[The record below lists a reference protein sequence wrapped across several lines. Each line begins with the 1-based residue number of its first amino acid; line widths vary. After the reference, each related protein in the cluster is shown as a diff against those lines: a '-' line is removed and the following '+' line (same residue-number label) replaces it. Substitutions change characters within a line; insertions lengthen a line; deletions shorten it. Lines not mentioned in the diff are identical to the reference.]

1 MDISELIKLGNL
13 PEALK
18 AIQQNVRKNPAD
30 AKQRVLLFQLQV
42 ILGLWEKAGTQLD
55 VLKDLDNMALF
66 MVQTYQQVLLCEG
79 IRQDVFTGTRAPMVF
94 GEPESWMAL
103 LLEALRV
110 ENEGQFDSAKTL
122 RAEALD
128 TASVVSGEIDN
139 EPFEWLADADSR
151 IGPMLEAVV
160 NGNYYWIP
168 FHRLSLLQL
177 TPPEDLRDF
186 AWLPAQFVWANGGEA
201 FGFIPSRYSGSENST
216 DSAIQLARKTQW
228 QEISTDT
235 YKGQGQRMFT
245 TDKNDY
251 SLFDIKEIKF
261 NPTVDQS

>member
-1 MDISELIKLGNL
+1 MNILELINKGDLA
-13 PEALK
+13 EALK
-18 AIQQNVRKNPAD
+18 MQQQQVRTIPAD

-42 ILGLWEKAGTQLD
+42 LLGLWDKAKTQLD
-55 VLKDLDNMALF
+55 VLKDLDDMAQF
-66 MVQTYQQVLLCEG
+66 MVQTYHQVLLCEG
-79 IRQDVFTGTRAPMVF
+79 IRLDVFSGTRAPMVF
-94 GEPESWMAL
+94 GDPESWMAL

-110 ENEGQFDSAKTL
+110 ENEGQFDAAKAL
-122 RAEALD
+122 RSEALE
-128 TASVVSGEIDN
+128 TATVVSGAIDN
-139 EPFEWLADADSR
+139 EPFEWIADADSR

-186 AWLPAQFVWANGGEA
+186 AWIPAQFVWANGGEA
-201 FGFIPSRYSGSENST
+201 FGFIPSRYSGSENSS
-216 DSAIQLARKTQW
+216 DSAIQLARKTEW
-228 QEISTDT
+228 EEISTDT

-261 NPTVDQS
+261 NPITG

>member
-1 MDISELIKLGNL
+1 MDISELINLGDL
-13 PEALK
+13 TEALN
-18 AIQQNVRKNPAD
+18 AVQQNVRKNPAD

-42 ILGLWEKAGTQLD
+42 ILGLWDKARTQLD
-55 VLKDLDNMALF
+55 VLKDLDNMAQF

-79 IRQDVFTGTRAPMVF
+79 IRKEVFSGKRAPMVF

-110 ENEGQFDSAKTL
+110 ENDGQFDSAKAL

-128 TASVVSGEIDN
+128 EATVVSGAIDN
-139 EPFEWLADADSR
+139 EPFEWIADADSR

-160 NGNYYWIP
+160 NGHYYWIP
-168 FHRLSLLQL
+168 FHRLSLIQL

-186 AWLPAQFVWANGGEA
+186 AWIPAQFVWANGGEA
-201 FGFIPSRYSGSENST
+201 FGFIPSRYSGSENSA
-216 DSAIQLARKTQW
+216 DSAIQLSRKTEW
-228 QEISTDT
+228 EEISTDT
-235 YKGQGQRMFT
+235 YKGYGQRMFT

-251 SLFDIKEIKF
+251 PLLDIREIKF
-261 NPTVDQS
+261 NPITE

>member
-1 MDISELIKLGNL
+1 MDILELINKGELA
-13 PEALK
+13 EALK
-18 AIQQNVRKNPAD
+18 MQQQQVRKLPAD

-42 ILGLWEKAGTQLD
+42 LLGLWDKARTQLD
-55 VLKDLDNMALF
+55 VLKDLDDMAQF
-66 MVQTYQQVLLCEG
+66 MVQTYQQVLLCEE
-79 IRQDVFTGTRAPMVF
+79 IRLDVFSGTRAPMVF

-110 ENEGQFDSAKTL
+110 ENEGQFDAAKAL

-128 TASVVSGEIDN
+128 TATVVSGAIDN
-139 EPFEWLADADSR
+139 EPFEWIADADSR

-186 AWLPAQFVWANGGEA
+186 AWIPAQFVWANGGEA
-201 FGFIPSRYSGSENST
+201 FGFIPSRYSGSENAK
-216 DSAIQLARKTQW
+216 DSAIQLARKTEW
-228 QEISTDT
+228 EEISTDT

-261 NPTVDQS
+261 NPITG

>member
-1 MDISELIKLGNL
+1 MNILELINKGDLA
-13 PEALK
+13 EALK
-18 AIQQNVRKNPAD
+18 MQQQQVRKIPAD

-42 ILGLWEKAGTQLD
+42 LLGLWDKAKTQLD
-55 VLKDLDNMALF
+55 VLKDLDDMAQF
-66 MVQTYQQVLLCEG
+66 MVQTYHQVLLCEG
-79 IRQDVFTGTRAPMVF
+79 IRLDVFSGTRAPMVF
-94 GEPESWMAL
+94 GDPESWMAL

-110 ENEGQFDSAKTL
+110 ENEGQFDAAKAL
-122 RAEALD
+122 RAEALE
-128 TASVVSGEIDN
+128 TATVVSGAIDN
-139 EPFEWLADADSR
+139 EPFEWIADADSR

-186 AWLPAQFVWANGGEA
+186 AWIPAQFVWANGGEA
-201 FGFIPSRYSGSENST
+201 FGFIPSRYSGSENSS
-216 DSAIQLARKTQW
+216 DSAIQLARKTEW
-228 QEISTDT
+228 EEISTDT

-261 NPTVDQS
+261 NPITG

>member
-1 MDISELIKLGNL
+1 MNILELINKGDLA
-13 PEALK
+13 EALK
-18 AIQQNVRKNPAD
+18 MQQQQVRKTPAD

-42 ILGLWEKAGTQLD
+42 ILGLWDKARTQLD
-55 VLKDLDNMALF
+55 VLKDLDNMAQF
-66 MVQTYQQVLLCEG
+66 MVQTYQQVLLCEE
-79 IRQDVFTGTRAPMVF
+79 IRLDVFSGTRGPMVF
-94 GEPESWMAL
+94 GDPESWMAL

-110 ENEGQFDSAKTL
+110 ENEGQFDAAKAL

-128 TASVVSGEIDN
+128 TATVVSGVIDN
-139 EPFEWLADADSR
+139 EPFEWIADADSR

-186 AWLPAQFVWANGGEA
+186 AWIPAQFVWANGGEA
-201 FGFIPSRYSGSENST
+201 FGFIPSRYSGSENAA

-228 QEISTDT
+228 EEISTDT
-235 YKGQGQRMFT
+235 YKGYGQRMFT

-261 NPTVDQS
+261 NPITG